1 MGKFCIAIKHSLIKK
16 VRTANFIHYVNSTL
30 NLKKKKKNQI
40 KKYYLFLNFGYK

>member
-16 VRTANFIHYVNSTL
+16 VRTANFIHYVNCTL
-30 NLKKKKKNQI
+30 NLKKKNQI